1 MIWVDTIIQGIL
13 LGGLYA
19 LFAAGLSLVFG
30 IMRLVNLAHGDL
42 IVIGAYLI
50 LLLVTLAGLSPFV
63 AAASPCPS
71 CSPRLRIAEIHAQPR
86 AGRRYP
92 AAAACYLRSV
102 GGAAERFWKASQPTA
117 SASRRARFPRPRSK
131 SRGSTLASAALTFGS
146 ALVVIVGLNQLFYRT
161 SLGRAFR
168 ATSDD
173 PTTASLMGIK
183 PAGIFAKATG
193 IAMIIVTIAALYLGM
208 RSNFD
213 PSIGP
218 ARLDLCLRGRHH
230 RWPRLSLGHA
240 CGWHDHRRR
249 ADRWRCDQSGMADP
263 GRAPGLPDRAAC
275 ASPRPVPESGG
286 LIMTKANLDYS
297 VQTRTRASSI
307 SAIVALFLIL
317 VAVALPA
324 FASRSLIQDM
334 FFILTMLVLAQF
346 WNLLAGYGGLVSVGQ
361 QAFVGIGAYA
371 MFGVV
376 ILMGFDPVP
385 SILIAGVAA
394 LLLAI
399 PTAFFAFRLQ
409 GAYFAIG
416 TWVIA
421 EVVRLLV
428 AQWKAVGGGTGT
440 SLPRSATGDM
450 WLTGPIEILFDV
462 RNAAARDILAYW
474 LAVLLAVATI
484 AGIYW
489 LLRTKRGLGLAAV
502 RDNIEAA
509 KSVGVDAVRMK
520 WTVFLVSAFG
530 TGLAGGLIYM
540 QKARISPDAA
550 FSLQDWTAYVIF
562 IVVIGGIGTI
572 EGPILGVLVFFILQ
586 SLLADYGSWY
596 LMALGVIG
604 IAIMLFAPRGL
615 WGLFSDRTGIELFPV
630 RRRLTG
636 GRLANS
642 PSSSKEE

>member
-1 MIWVDTIIQGIL
+1 MPFMFALGYGLQKFMLNRVLGDDIL
-13 LGGLYA
+13 PP
-19 LFAAGLSLVFG
+19 
-30 IMRLVNLAHGDL
+30 
-42 IVIGAYLI
+42 
-50 LLLVTLAGLSPFV
+50 LLVTFGLSVVLQNALLQGFSADSQRIQTGSLSTASIEVAGLNLGVMP
-63 AAASPCPS
+63 
-71 CSPRLRIAEIHAQPR
+71 LM
-86 AGRRYP
+86 
-92 AAAACYLRSV
+92 
-102 GGAAERFWKASQPTA
+102 
-117 SASRRARFPRPRSK
+117 
-131 SRGSTLASAALTFGS
+131 TFGS
-146 ALVVIVGLNQLFYRT
+146 ALVVIIGLNQLFYRT

-218 ARLDLCLRGRHH
+218 ARLIYAFEAVIIGGLG
-230 RWPRLSLGHA
+230 SLWGTLA
-240 CGWHDHRRR
+240 RRRDHRRG
-249 ADRWRCDQSGMADP
+249 ADRWRRDQSGMADP

-275 ASPRPVPESGG
+275 ASPRPVPEGGG

-307 SAIVALFLIL
+307 SAIVALVLIL

-399 PTAFFAFRLQ
+399 PTAFFRLPAAGCLFRDRHLGDRRGGPASG
-409 GAYFAIG
+409 GAVESSRRRHG
-416 TWVIA
+416 H
-421 EVVRLLV
+421 V
-428 AQWKAVGGGTGT
+428 AAAVGH
-440 SLPRSATGDM
+440 RRHVAHRK
-450 WLTGPIEILFDV
+450 PIETLFDV